1 MSMQYKL
8 RKITAMQSKLEKMP
22 MQCKLRINNLVKQA
36 WNNANTVQTWIKT
49 PLECIVHY
57 ECQWKKLY
65 TFLVFQTYIKEK
77 LECNMNSEKF

>member
-36 WNNANTVQTWIKT
+36 WKNANTVQTWIKT
-49 PLECIVHY
+49 PLECKLQY
-57 ECQWKKLY
+57 ESQWKKMIYLFSISNLY
-65 TFLVFQTYIKEK
+65 QTKTW
-77 LECNMNSEKF
+77 M